1 MMKNKKT
8 MVVLYCRTCETS
20 NVGNTKYIERQ
31 LEQLKDYCE
40 GNDLDIQG
48 IVKEERSGHS
58 RIGEKSLSDFIG
70 QENGEKITL
79 LATDWNVFSSSTS
92 DIVKDMETLR
102 MYNIQLKTIG
112 DRQVNHQYEECLNSL
127 SDYIYAE

>member
-1 MMKNKKT
+1 MKDKKSK
-8 MVVLYCRTCETS
+8 VVLYCRTCELSKT
-20 NVGNTKYIERQ
+20 GKTKYPERQ

-40 GNDLDIQG
+40 DNELDIQG

-58 RIGEKSLSDFIG
+58 QIGNKSLSDIIE
-70 QENGEKITL
+70 QKNGEKVTL
-79 LATDWNVFSSSTS
+79 LAIEWDIFSSNTS

-102 MYNIQLKTIG
+102 MYNIQLKVIG
-112 DRQVNHQYEECLNSL
+112 DHQVNLQYEECLNTL